1 LRINNKRLRFC
12 FNRHFASRHKEK
24 AHIDTIGKP
33 VAASPRS
40 PKHAAAS
47 AVLHLLLLGI
57 LIHQRATWISPI
69 RLPGNE
75 HGTNLMVTYLP
86 GRAPM
91 QATAPNPKTIPQQA
105 ATDIPLPTPTK
116 PKQKTNTASPNTN
129 SPASPNPDS
138 TTGAD
143 SLGSGNINIALA
155 SYFPTPKPDLSTL
168 PRGTKGDV
176 ILDIVIDTSGKIAD
190 IKMTSGLG
198 HGIDETIIATVQQ
211 WTFHPA
217 TRDGQPVASEQELHF
232 HYEKA

>member
-1 LRINNKRLRFC
+1 VT
-12 FNRHFASRHKEK
+12 NRYPASTKTKSHSKEE
-24 AHIDTIGKP
+24 ASIDTIGKP
-33 VAASPRS
+33 VAAPRRN
-40 PKHAAAS
+40 PRYAAAS
-47 AVLHLLLLGI
+47 VVLHLLLLGV
-57 LIHQRATWISPI
+57 LIHQRASFVAPI

-86 GRAPM
+86 GRAPI
-91 QATAPNPKTIPQQA
+91 QTSTPNPKTEPQQV
-105 ATDIPLPTPTK
+105 ATNTPLPTPPP
-116 PKQKTNTASPNTN
+116 PKLKTEAASPNTN
-129 SPASPNPDS
+129 SPATPNPDS

-143 SLGSGNINIALA
+143 SLGEGNINIALA

-176 ILDIVIDTSGKIAD
+176 ILDIVIDTTGKIAD

-211 WTFHPA
+211 WTFKPA

-232 HYEKA
+232 HYEKV